1 MDPSDLPAVA
11 PTPPSAS
18 PLHPEASTAA
28 AAAAAATGLP
38 FLDGCSTTPCGPASQ
53 GHGTPLA
60 QHHAASSQNP
70 RHAAAYHADVSNIL
84 LHKQQ
89 QKPRQQK
96 LAERQQRWRTQGR
109 IAMAVAGSLRAL
121 IGVLEGH
128 AGSCGG
134 AGGGTGGSDAALA
147 ELYLMNNLGHVVMRL
162 ET

>member
-18 PLHPEASTAA
+18 PLHPEAASAA
-28 AAAAAATGLP
+28 TATGLP
-38 FLDGCSTTPCGPASQ
+38 FLDGCVPTCSRATASDA
-53 GHGTPLA
+53 PRPSA
-60 QHHAASSQNP
+60 AAASA
-70 RHAAAYHADVSNIL
+70 AAAYHADVSKIL
-84 LHKQQ
+84 LHPQQQ

-128 AGSCGG
+128 AGSCSGG
-134 AGGGTGGSDAALA
+134 AAGKGGNDAALA
-147 ELYLMNNLGHVVMRL
+147 ELYLMNNLGHIVMRL